1 MMKKLIIVIF
11 ILLGCSLTFGQL
23 NAKKLTTADSV
34 LTIYCQSEWL
44 EIAVSD
50 TGAADTILV
59 YYPITTVGGTLDYAL
74 IGSIKELATYENVT
88 GLYGSADNKVYILWL
103 PSPRAV
109 RFVLSDYASGD
120 VYIKTTGKPN

>member
-1 MMKKLIIVIF
+1 MKKLIIAIF
-11 ILLGCSLTFGQL
+11 IVLGCSLTFGQV

-34 LTIYCQSEWL
+34 LYIYCQSEWL

-50 TGAADTILV
+50 TGAADTVLV
-59 YYPITTVGGTLDYAL
+59 YYPITTITGTAAYAL
-74 IGSIKELATYENVT
+74 CGTIKEIATNNNVV
-88 GLYGSADNKVYILWL
+88 GLYGNADNKVYILWL

-120 VYIKTTGKPN
+120 VYISTVSK